1 MTVKKQIKRLLVL
14 LGIICLILGIVIV
27 PDYFLF
33 KQANPIG
40 KVKTLSEFKEWK
52 GTKING
58 KGLYQTDETTYTVY
72 FAPAGRNFPSGKAAY
87 LFDENENFIDWSADS
102 GDLNTQK
109 LNLKLNN
116 GKLKLDKH

>member
-1 MTVKKQIKRLLVL
+1 MNVKKIKRLFVL
-14 LGIICLILGIVIV
+14 LGFICLILGSLIV

-72 FAPAGRNFPSGKAAY
+72 LAPAGRSFASGKAAY
-87 LFDENENFIDWSADS
+87 LFDENENFIDWSADL
-102 GDLNTQK
+102 GDLKTQK